1 MFSHV
6 SLFLFY
12 LYLYIYFKAQ
22 NSQWRSHLRFTA
34 AEAEVKLLTEHE
46 SQEEIAACHCYVF

>member
-1 MFSHV
+1 MISYV
-6 SLFLFY
+6 SLFLLY

-22 NSQWRSHLRFTA
+22 NTQWRSNLRFTA

-46 SQEEIAACHCYVF
+46 SQEGIAACHCYVF